1 MTRPRP
7 VIAIDGP
14 AGVGKSTTSREL
26 ARRLGYT
33 LVDTGALYRGVAF
46 AARER
51 GISWADEAAVAAVCG
66 EIELGFASQDDGT
79 PRLLIDGIDRGDDI
93 RTPEMSSGAS
103 QVSAYPGVR
112 SALLG
117 IQRRLGAEGGVV
129 LEGRDIG
136 TVVFPDAE
144 VKLFLT
150 ASAEERARR
159 RVKDLESRGIEVDYD
174 ELLAQIQ
181 ARDEAD
187 STRAIAPLRPAED
200 AVILDSTSLDMD
212 AVVRHV
218 LELVESFRSP
228 AIDTP

>member
-14 AGVGKSTTSREL
+14 AGVGKSTTARVL
-26 ARRLGYT
+26 AQRLGYT
-33 LVDTGALYRGVAF
+33 LVDTGALYRGVAL
-46 AARER
+46 AARDR
-51 GISWADEAAVAAVCG
+51 RVSWDDETAVVALADET
-66 EIELGFASQDDGT
+66 ELAFVSQDDGT
-79 PRLLIDGIDRGDDI
+79 PRLLLDGKDRADDI
-93 RTPEMSSGAS
+93 RTPELAAGAS

-112 SALLG
+112 RALLH
-117 IQRRLGAEGGVV
+117 IQRDLGREGGVV

-159 RVKDLESRGIEVDYD
+159 RVRDLRDRGTTADYD
-174 ELLAQIQ
+174 QILSQ
-181 ARDEAD
+181 IRSRDEAD

-200 AVILDSTSLDMD
+200 AVILDSTSLGLE
-212 AVVRHV
+212 AVVEHV
-218 LELVESFRSP
+218 LELIRSCN
-228 AIDTP
+228 

>member
-33 LVDTGALYRGVAF
+33 LVDTGALYRGVAL
-46 AARER
+46 AARDR
-51 GISWADEAAVAAVCG
+51 GISWDEEAAVVALCPQ
-66 EIELGFASQDDGT
+66 IELGFVSQDDGT
-79 PRLLIDGIDRGDDI
+79 PRLLLDGRDRGDDI

-103 QVSAYPGVR
+103 KVSAYPGVR
-112 SALLG
+112 RALLG
-117 IQRRLGAEGGVV
+117 IQRQLGREGGVV

-159 RVKDLESRGIEVDYD
+159 RIKDLQERGIEADQD
-174 ELLAQIQ
+174 QLLAQIR

-200 AVILDSTSLDMD
+200 AVILDSTSHDMD
-212 AVVRHV
+212 ADIEHV
-218 LELVESFRSP
+218 LELVESCSTP

>member
-1 MTRPRP
+1 MSRPRP

-33 LVDTGALYRGVAF
+33 LVDTGALYRGVAL

-51 GISWADEAAVAAVCG
+51 GISWDDEAAVTSVCPQ
-66 EIELGFASQDDGT
+66 IELGFVSQEDGT
-79 PRLLIDGIDRGDDI
+79 PRLLLDGVDRGDDI

-112 SALLG
+112 RALLG
-117 IQRRLGAEGGVV
+117 IQRDLGREGGVV

-159 RVKDLESRGIEVDYD
+159 RVRDLEERGIPVDHD
-174 ELLAQIQ
+174 ELLAKIK

-200 AVILDSTSLDMD
+200 AVILDSTSLDME
-212 AVVRHV
+212 AVIQHV
-218 LELVESFRSP
+218 LELVESCATP